1 MPVSRKRSISSK
13 SGSTTST
20 TSTSIKKAN
29 TMCQYDPFCF
39 RTNIDHI
46 KQYQHS
52 NSGYNR
58 IILNDEMR
66 EQLID
71 LILDERAYNK
81 TFTLNAVLKLTDKY
95 INEVKRKKKA
105 DINAIYFL
113 HSRLQ
118 EEATP
123 NQRQLSKISDLL

>member
-1 MPVSRKRSISSK
+1 MPVSRKRTSSRSSK
-13 SGSTTST
+13 RTKS
-20 TSTSIKKAN
+20 KKTK

-71 LILDERAYNK
+71 LILDERAYAK

-95 INEVKRKKKA
+95 INQVKRKKKA

-118 EEATP
+118 EEASP
-123 NQRQLSKISDLL
+123 NQLQLSKISRLL